1 MPLFWLVFLP
11 AIAYQV
17 LAVWAALRHL
27 HRRRE
32 SGADSQSLFGAPG
45 VSVLKPLRGLDPNMR
60 DAFLSQIRQ
69 EYPQF
74 EVLFGAADETDPAA
88 QEVLRLQRELPDAPI
103 RLIVG
108 AEPAAN
114 GKVGV
119 LMELARHA
127 RYPVWVVNDSDIKVG
142 STYLREVIAPLADS
156 QAGVVT
162 CLYRAKAHTLAAA
175 WEALGIAIDFMPST
189 LVAPLV
195 GVREF
200 GLGATLA
207 FRAAD
212 LEQAGGFAAIAGYL
226 ADDYQLARRLTS
238 LGKRA
243 VLSTYTVETSLG
255 DATWCGVWQH
265 QIRWARTIRASK
277 GKGYAGLPL
286 TQAGIWIVIALAC
299 GAWIPAIALAAV
311 RVISAFVTASFVLS
325 ARKLASFFWLAPVW
339 DLYAFAVWAACY
351 SGRNVRWRDRRVTID
366 SQGRI
371 QRIVTCERSP
381 K

>member
-1 MPLFWLVFLP
+1 MAAGRPAPVF
-11 AIAYQV
+11 
-17 LAVWAALRHL
+17 H
-27 HRRRE
+27 
-32 SGADSQSLFGAPG
+32 PG
-45 VSVLKPLRGLDPNMR
+45 VSVLKPLRGLDPNTR

-69 EYPQF
+69 DYSQF
-74 EVLFGAADETDPAA
+74 EVLFGAADEADPAA
-88 QEVLRLQRELPDAPI
+88 QEVLRLQREFPDAPI

-108 AEPAAN
+108 AAPAAN

-119 LMELARHA
+119 LIELARHA

-142 STYLREVIAPLADS
+142 STYLREVIAPLAHS
-156 QAGVVT
+156 EAGVVT

-175 WEALGIAIDFMPST
+175 WEPLGIAIDFMPGT

-207 FRAAD
+207 FRSAD
-212 LEQAGGFAAIAGYL
+212 LEQVGGFGAIAGYL

-255 DATWCGVWQH
+255 EATWRGVWQH

-277 GKGYAGLPL
+277 GKGYAGLPIA
-286 TQAGIWIVIALAC
+286 QAGIWITIALAC
-299 GAWIPAIALAAV
+299 GALGCGALGCNTWIPAIVLAAI
-311 RVISAFVTASFVLS
+311 RVISAFITAGFVLH
-325 ARKLASFFWLAPVW
+325 AWKLASFFWLAPVW
-339 DLYAFAVWAACY
+339 DLYAFAVWAASY
-351 SGRNVRWRDRRVTID
+351 GGRSVRWRDRRVTID

>member
-1 MPLFWLVFLP
+1 LPLFWLVFLP
-11 AIAYQV
+11 AVAYQV

-27 HRRRE
+27 HRRH
-32 SGADSQSLFGAPG
+32 SQASRRAPG
-45 VSVLKPLRGLDPNMR
+45 FYPGISVLKALRGLDPNTR
-60 DAFLSQIRQ
+60 DAFLSQIQ
-69 EYPQF
+69 QDYPEF
-74 EVLFGAADETDPAA
+74 EVLFGAADEADPAA
-88 QEVLRLQRELPDAPI
+88 QEVLRLQREFPEAPI
-103 RLIVG
+103 RLIIG
-108 AEPAAN
+108 AESAAN

-119 LMELARHA
+119 LMELAKHA

-156 QAGVVT
+156 EAGVIT

-207 FRAAD
+207 FRSAD

-255 DATWCGVWQH
+255 DATWRGVWQH

-286 TQAGIWIVIALAC
+286 TQAGIWIIIALVC
-299 GAWIPAIALAAV
+299 GAWIPAAVLAAI
-311 RVISAFVTASFVLS
+311 RVISAFVTARLVLD
-325 ARKLASFFWLAPVW
+325 ARKLVPFLWLAPVW
-339 DLYAFAVWAACY
+339 DLYAFAVWAASY
-351 SGRNVRWRDRRVTID
+351 GGRSVRWRDRRVTID